1 MKYAHYFKTSKHHQL
16 VVSESTKPV
25 GEVINFASKK
35 EMQGYVKDNNL
46 KAWNF

>member
-1 MKYAHYFKTSKHHQL
+1 MKYAHYFKTSKNHQL
-16 VVSESTKPV
+16 VVSNTPNPV
-25 GEVINFASKK
+25 GLVINFKTKK